1 VLAIHLSETPPLFHP
16 PVPSRENTPR
26 KPSPPSFA
34 PGPRPPSR
42 RSFEYILSPNVRRAS
57 RVLAP
62 TPNCQPTCDRGPSS
76 LFPPTN
82 PAIDRDAGRTVTQQY
97 LNSGF
102 DEFDSS
108 PLTSACQRLSVIH
121 TRLLQHNLSFA
132 QDLIVLFQ
140 RHPVLY
146 LIPAI
151 FLCSVHRRHHV
162 TSNTSRRS
170 QDSITA
176 ATVAASV
183 QELCATKA

>member
-1 VLAIHLSETPPLFHP
+1 MLAIHLSETPPLFHP
-16 PVPSRENTPR
+16 PVPSREKNTPR

-42 RSFEYILSPNVRRAS
+42 RSFEYILSPNVPRAS

-76 LFPPTN
+76 LFPPTI
-82 PAIDRDAGRTVTQQY
+82 PAIDRDAGRTVIQQY

-108 PLTSACQRLSVIH
+108 PPTSACQRLFVIH
-121 TRLLQHNLSFA
+121 TPLLQHNPSFA
-132 QDLIVLFQ
+132 QHLIVLFQ

-151 FLCSVHRRHHV
+151 ILCSVHPHHRV
-162 TSNTSRRS
+162 TSNISRR
-170 QDSITA
+170 
-176 ATVAASV
+176 VARFDHCRHRRSFRPGA
-183 QELCATKA
+183 LCN